1 MCLVVS
7 SNRLRPKVAK
17 EDLVCYKILE
27 VFGDV
32 DLRTPF
38 RYASVHLGEQ
48 MVSELDENP
57 IVKEVRYGI
66 HTLCDKEEAIEL
78 LKTYR
83 DTFKHRFLL
92 VRCVIPKGARFYKG
106 KYLSTYFR
114 VAGGELGSYCSDR
127 IVYDNQVIDA

>member
-7 SNRLRPKVAK
+7 SDRLRPKVAK

-32 DLRTPF
+32 YLRTPF
-38 RYASVHLGEQ
+38 RCASVHLGEQ
-48 MVSELDENP
+48 MVSALDENP
-57 IVKEVRYGI
+57 IVKEVRYGL
-66 HTLCDKEEAIEL
+66 HTLCDKEEAVEL

-83 DTFKHRFLL
+83 DVFKCQFVL

-106 KYLSTYFR
+106 KYLSNNFR

-127 IVYDNQVIDA
+127 IVYDNQVIDV

>member
-7 SNRLRPKVAK
+7 SDRLRPKVAK

-27 VFGDV
+27 VFNDD
-32 DLRTPF
+32 DLRSPF
-38 RYASVHLGEQ
+38 RYIRVHLGEQ
-48 MVSELDENP
+48 MESELDEKPNGS
-57 IVKEVRYGI
+57 EVRYGL
-66 HTLCDKEEAIEL
+66 HTLCDKEEAVEL

-83 DTFKHRFLL
+83 DVFKCQFVL

-127 IVYDNQVIDA
+127 IVYDNQVIDV